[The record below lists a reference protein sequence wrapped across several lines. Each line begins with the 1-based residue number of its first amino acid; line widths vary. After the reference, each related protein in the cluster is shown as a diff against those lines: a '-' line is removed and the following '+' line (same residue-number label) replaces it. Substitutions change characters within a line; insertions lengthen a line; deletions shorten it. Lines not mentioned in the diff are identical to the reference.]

1 MPKLSLQNDIPL
13 SHFNIRA
20 YVWLENDHD
29 GFEVIL
35 CCILQ

>member
-1 MPKLSLQNDIPL
+1 MPKLLLQKDIPINQ
-13 SHFNIRA
+13 FNIRA
-20 YVWLENDHD
+20 YVWVGNGRD